1 MNRSAPQFRITQL
14 PALTGVR
21 GIGALW
27 VFVHHWNAFQFRTGE
42 GPHFLAIGYLGVDM
56 FFMLSGFIM
65 ANSRYDYFARVSPRR
80 YRDFMLE
87 RILRLYPT
95 NAGVMV
101 LYVLAVWAVPSIIAA
116 APAQEY
122 AARNFFASLLFLES
136 WLVYPLGTWIA
147 PGWSVSVEMAAYLA
161 LPAVIWVL
169 RQLPGPRTALVLSAF
184 SLAAFVGILIA
195 HGEHDP
201 NVTWHG
207 GFLRVGCEFTAG
219 AAMFA
224 AWRSGA
230 HISGAAATLLIAL
243 LLTGAAIIQVR
254 EGAFLALPAFLLAI
268 PVAADQATALARLL
282 SGRVMMFFGRISY
295 SLYLVHWPALV
306 FWRHFGGLARPLFI
320 NMMFFAVTIGLATAV
335 HYCFEAPSHMFA
347 RSFSRR

>member
-1 MNRSAPQFRITQL
+1 MTSAAPQSRIAQL
-14 PALTGVR
+14 PALTGLR

-27 VFVHHWNAFQFRTGE
+27 VFVHHWNIFQYRTGE
-42 GPHFLAIGYLGVDM
+42 GPHSLAIGYLGVDM

-80 YRDFMLE
+80 YRNFMVE
-87 RILRLYPT
+87 RILRLCPT
-95 NAGVMV
+95 NAAAMV
-101 LYVLAVWAVPSIIAA
+101 LYVLALWAVPSVIAA
-116 APAQEY
+116 APTQEY
-122 AARNFFASLLFLES
+122 AAGNFFASLLFLES
-136 WLVYPLGTWIA
+136 WLLYPIGTWIA

-161 LPAVIWVL
+161 LPAVIWII
-169 RQLPGPRTALVLSAF
+169 RQLPGPRTAFALSAV

-201 NVTWHG
+201 NVTVHG

-230 HISGAAATLLIAL
+230 RIPGAPATLLIAL
-243 LLTGAAIIQVR
+243 LLTGAAVIQVR

-268 PVAADQATALARLL
+268 PVSADPATTLARLL
-282 SGRVMMFFGRISY
+282 SGKGMMFAGRISY

-306 FWRHFGGLARPLFI
+306 FWRHFGGLSRPLAI
-320 NMMFFAVTIGLATAV
+320 NLMFFAATIGLATAV
-335 HYCFEAPSHMFA
+335 HYCFEAPSHKFA
-347 RSFSRR
+347 RRFSRR